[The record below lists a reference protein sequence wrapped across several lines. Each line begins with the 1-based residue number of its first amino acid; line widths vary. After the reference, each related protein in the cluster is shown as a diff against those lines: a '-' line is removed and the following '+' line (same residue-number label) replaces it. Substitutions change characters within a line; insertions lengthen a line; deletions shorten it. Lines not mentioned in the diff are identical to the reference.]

1 MKVFIIGVGL
11 IGGSF
16 ALDLK
21 SVLEQVEIYGIDS
34 DEHHLDKAL
43 ELGLIDHKAKFEDLI
58 GADLVYLAIPVDAS
72 LEVLPIIL
80 DLVNDN
86 CVVTDAGSTKEH
98 LCAKVADHPKRR
110 NFLAGHPISGTEFSG
125 PTAAIHGLFK
135 DKTSIICEVE
145 KTAFKLQERAL
156 EIFKAIGMRI
166 RYMDPKSHD
175 RHIAYV
181 SHLSHISSFMLG
193 KTVLDKEKNERDIFD
208 LAGSGFASTVRL
220 AKSSPAM
227 WTPIFNLNKK
237 NVIETLD
244 EYISNL
250 KYFRKLMQEDNF
262 EEVFNEME
270 KTNHIREV
278 LNGISNNEELKI
290 LENGK

>member
-1 MKVFIIGVGL
+1 MNVFIIGTGL

-16 ALDLK
+16 ALDVK
-21 SVLEQVEIYGIDS
+21 TAMKEANIYGIDES
-34 DEHHLDKAL
+34 QDHLDQAL
-43 ELGLIDHKAKFEDLI
+43 SLGVIDFQAELSEISK
-58 GADLVYLAIPVDAS
+58 ADLVYLAIPVDAS
-72 LEVLPIIL
+72 LKLLPEIL
-80 DLVNDN
+80 DLVSDD

-98 LCAKVADHPKRR
+98 LCKVVENHPKRR
-110 NFLAGHPISGTEFSG
+110 NYLAGHPIAGTEFSG
-125 PTAAIHGLFK
+125 PEAAIYGLFRN
-135 DKTSIICEVE
+135 KTNIICEVE

-156 EIFKAIGMRI
+156 EVFQNIGMRI
-166 RYMDPKSHD
+166 RYMDPVSHD

-193 KTVLDKEKNERDIFD
+193 KTVLEKEKNERDIFD

-237 NVIETLD
+237 NVLETLD

-250 KYFRKLMQEDNF
+250 EHFRKLMQEDRF
-262 EEVFNEME
+262 EEVYSEME
-270 KTNHIREV
+270 KTNHIKEV
-278 LNGISNNEELKI
+278 LNGINKNELKI
-290 LENGK
+290 AENGK